1 MVVDRRLL
9 CYVTA
14 VVPIFLD
21 LSHSRSFVRDPPVIE
36 AAALVDRL
44 ASHRA
49 TADSAGT
56 YR

>member
-1 MVVDRRLL
+1 MVLDRRLL

-21 LSHSRSFVRDPPVIE
+21 LSHSRSFVHDPHVIE
-36 AAALVDRL
+36 TAALVDSP
-44 ASHRA
+44 ASRRA

>member
-1 MVVDRRLL
+1 MVVGRRLL

-14 VVPIFLD
+14 VVSIFLD
-21 LSHSRSFVRDPPVIE
+21 LSHGRSFVRDPPVIE

-44 ASHRA
+44 APRGA